1 MYYQSRDEMNM
12 VRSKC
17 DRILRSIKKVLL
29 KYNFSNL
36 TKLHNSPFCRGV
48 KIRNNL
54 PENVQKC
61 KQKSEFKK
69 MVKNI
74 VV

>member
-1 MYYQSRDEMNM
+1 MNM

-17 DRILRSIKKVLL
+17 DRILRSNKKVLL
-29 KYNFSNL
+29 KYNFSNV
-36 TKLHNSPFCRGV
+36 TKLHNTYSPFCHGV
-48 KIRNNL
+48 KIWNNL
-54 PENVQKC
+54 PENVHKC